1 VLAPPAAPS
10 GRSVVDV
17 DVTRAMA
24 EHGHEQVVLVA
35 DAASGLRAVIAIH
48 STALGPALGGIR
60 FWRYGSD
67 EDALRDALALS
78 EAMTWKAALAGLDQ
92 GGGKAVVLV
101 ADPDAPHPADLLHAL
116 GQAID
121 ELGGRYLAAEDVGA
135 TTSDMDAI
143 ARVTPWVTGVRESAG
158 GSGDPSPV
166 TAWGVLHSMRATVR
180 ALDGP
185 SATLAGQRV
194 AIQGAGKVGGHL
206 AGLLADAGARVVVA
220 DANPARAELV
230 AARSGAQP
238 VPADEMV
245 GQDCDL
251 LSPCAL
257 GGLLDADTVP
267 RLACRAI
274 CGAANNQLAGRGVDE
289 LLAGRGVLH
298 VPDFVAGAGGIINI
312 AEEFHGYSRSRGLA
326 RAATIEQTTT
336 TVLDRA
342 RVEGTTPQHVAMA
355 MASERIAIDGAGRR
369 WRPGDPAAWTEGAPL
384 RALRPAGTV
393 IER

>member
-1 VLAPPAAPS
+1 M
-10 GRSVVDV
+10 
-17 DVTRAMA
+17 T

-35 DAASGLRAVIAIH
+35 DTASGLRAVIAIH

-60 FWRYGSD
+60 FWRYPSD

-101 ADPDAPHPADLLHAL
+101 ADPDAPHPAELLGAL
-116 GQAID
+116 GRAID

-135 TTSDMDAI
+135 STADMDAI
-143 ARVTPWVTGVRESAG
+143 AQVTPWVTGVRESAG

-166 TAWGVLHSMRATVR
+166 TAWGVLHSMRATLR

-185 SATLAGQRV
+185 AATLAGQRV

-206 AGLLADAGARVVVA
+206 AELLAAEGAHVVLADTNRDRAAAVAAAVGARTVGV
-220 DANPARAELV
+220 DEILV
-230 AARSGAQP
+230 
-238 VPADEMV
+238 E
-245 GQDCDL
+245 DCDL

-257 GGLLDADTVP
+257 GGVLDERTVP
-267 RLACRAI
+267 RLACRAV

-289 LLAGRGVLH
+289 LLAARGIVD

-312 AEEFHGYSRSRGLA
+312 AEEFHGYSRARALA
-326 RAATIEQTTT
+326 RAATIDQTTT
-336 TVLDRA
+336 AVLERA
-342 RVEGTTPQHVAMA
+342 RTEGATPEQVALA
-355 MASERIAIDGAGRR
+355 LARERVARDGSGRR
-369 WRPGDPAAWTEGAPL
+369 WRPGDPTAWTHGEPL
-384 RALRPAGTV
+384 RSLRPAGTV
-393 IER
+393 IGR